1 MGLRVAVAGAGL
13 GGLCLAQGLARRGAE
28 VTIYERDTSLDVRQQ
43 GYRLHLD
50 ARAGLALAE
59 CLPAEL
65 FRLFLATC
73 GRPSR
78 RMTVLTEKL
87 RVVHEVTADP
97 AVDPLDPATLSVSAD
112 RQTLREVLAAG
123 LSGRLAFGHELTGY
137 QDDGESVRLRFA
149 GGQEATADVLVGA
162 DGVHSGVRAQY
173 LPDAT
178 VTDTGVRCIYG
189 KTPLTGEVA
198 AALPPPFEAGFVA
211 VAGGHVGMA
220 AGLMRY
226 RQRPDEAAASVAPG
240 IRLSAAPDYLM
251 WGVTAAQRD
260 FRVPDDALAAM
271 SAPDLHGLAA
281 TMIRSWHPSLRRLQA
296 LADPGQTFAV
306 RIGVSTPGPGWT
318 PSRVTVLGDAIHA
331 MSPARGSG
339 ANTALRDAASLCRAL
354 TGPAPAAAALTEAIG
369 GYEEQMRTDGYAA
382 VAASREAESQL
393 GAQRGGLAFWLYRQL
408 KR

>member
-28 VTIYERDTSLDVRQQ
+28 VTVYERDASLAGRRQ

-59 CLPAEL
+59 CLPSEL

-78 RMTVLTEKL
+78 RMTVMTEKL
-87 RVVHEVTADP
+87 RVLHEMAADP
-97 AVDPLDPATLSVSAD
+97 ASDPLAPATLSVSAD

-123 LSGRLAFGHELTGY
+123 LAGQLVFGHELTSFEAG
-137 QDDGESVRLRFA
+137 DDGVRLRLA
-149 GGQEATADVLVGA
+149 GGREASADVLVGA
-162 DGVHSGVRAQY
+162 DGVHSRVRAQY
-173 LPDAT
+173 LPAAV

-189 KTPLTGEVA
+189 KTPLTEEVA
-198 AALPPPFEAGFVA
+198 AGLPPPFGEGFVA

-220 AGLMRY
+220 AGQVRY
-226 RQRPDEAAASVAPG
+226 RQRPDEAAAIAPG
-240 IRLSAAPDYLM
+240 VRLSAAPDYLM
-251 WGVTAAQRD
+251 WAVTASRRD
-260 FRVPDDALAAM
+260 FKVPDAALSSM
-271 SAPDLHGLAA
+271 SAAGLHELAA

-296 LADPGQTFAV
+296 LADAEQTFAV
-306 RIGVSTPGPGWT
+306 KVRVSTLVPGWP

-339 ANTALRDAASLCRAL
+339 ANIALRDAASLSRAL
-354 TGPAPAAAALTEAIG
+354 TGPALPAAALPTAIG
-369 GYEEQMRTDGYAA
+369 GYEEQMRAEGYAA
-382 VAASREAESQL
+382 VTASREAESQL
-393 GAQRGGLAFWLYRQL
+393 GARRGGLAFWLYRQL
-408 KR
+408 RR